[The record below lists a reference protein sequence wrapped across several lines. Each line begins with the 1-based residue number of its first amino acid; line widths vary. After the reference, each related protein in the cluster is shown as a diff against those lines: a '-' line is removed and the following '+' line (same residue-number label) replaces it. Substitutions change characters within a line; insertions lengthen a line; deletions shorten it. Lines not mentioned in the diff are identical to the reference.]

1 MENLID
7 TLPETDRIGNAEISS
22 KNDNVIPEPSFDDS
36 IFTPD
41 SVLGHIEELEE
52 KAAEDEA
59 RQGLFLVKPAS
70 NWIDAAK
77 QRPIPMKLFGDLWY
91 EGELCILYADTNLGK
106 SILAVQIGNAISR
119 GESISGFPNE
129 SSLQKILYFDFELS
143 EKQFEARYSENY
155 ENHYP
160 WDSNFLRAVINP
172 DDPIVTS
179 HQSFEEYLYASIEQS
194 ISTMNARVLIIDN
207 ITYLKNETEKA
218 KDALPLMKKLKEIGR
233 KHSLSILALAHTPKR
248 DLSKPI
254 TRNDLQGSK
263 MLINFCDSAFAI
275 GESYQDGSIRYL
287 KQIKA
292 RNTEIIYDIEN
303 VCICQIVKSINF
315 LQFEFVSYGK
325 EYEHLRQ
332 LSKTDKEKRIAEVL
346 VLKEE
351 GKSNAEIA
359 RLYGVTEGSIRK
371 WLKKVNEHG
380 QEK

>member
-7 TLPETDRIGNAEISS
+7 TIPETDRIGNAEISS